1 MTEPTPP
8 SAMET
13 TPPLDPAS
21 GPGPGRPRRLS
32 AASLTVAAA
41 DPAHRAGGEGPAN
54 PVVETLRPSSR
65 PTAVA
70 TGPAE
75 ARSDLTGALT
85 AVILC
90 FSGLAAFGSDRAE
103 LALIFDA
110 LWGISILIA
119 LWHRPVRFNLFQVR
133 SLPVLAGLFVALLAW
148 VMFSLTPLAPPPPG
162 NAWSW
167 VGGGAGTI
175 DKAMTLVEVTKLIG
189 LAAAFS
195 AGVVLADTDR
205 RAELTLRLLCTAG
218 ALFAVFSLLQHVVT
232 PTRVLGAAKL
242 MFQDRLTGPFLSAN
256 VAAGFFGSL
265 AVLNLATLE
274 AGGAVHA
281 SRTAGDVRFILRY
294 GALVLIFACLVL
306 TASRMGAIAVMG
318 GLIVSFGLSFWK
330 ERDVAVSLRSRAV
343 GRIVVF
349 GVFLLLAVAGQL
361 LITRFNQVDN
371 GFSGRNVLF
380 LEHMKAFLASPVA
393 GHGLGSFGAIND
405 QLVTPENFYELW
417 YIRAAHNVY
426 LQWLEE
432 TGVVGALLM
441 FAVIGVI
448 HWEILKGHQTRQ
460 SLVWLMRGV
469 LGFGAVLLLQ
479 SFGDFTLQTPAIALM
494 WALLLGLAYRV
505 ATGGSRAAERE
516 AVLPALWVQRAAF
529 WAPVGIAVVA
539 EVSALLVLWGAGR
552 AAAETGFP
560 LALRSAYE
568 QAALHHL
575 TSKAPGAR
583 EAARADTLAA
593 LWQSPTDAYAWT
605 MLAYLDTDPARAVE
619 DLEKSYLGAPLA
631 PNLVRWRAQLA
642 ADRWDQLPPELRAKV
657 MEELRIERKLDGFDV
672 WLNGLLAREH
682 DTSFSLALSLAL
694 QNWNSTTD

>member
-1 MTEPTPP
+1 
-8 SAMET
+8 MET
-13 TPPLDPAS
+13 APSDDRTS

-32 AASLTVAAA
+32 AATLTVPPTEA
-41 DPAHRAGGEGPAN
+41 AHRAGGDPA
-54 PVVETLRPSSR
+54 PDPADAAPRPSRRTS
-65 PTAVA
+65 AVA
-70 TGPAE
+70 ARPAE
-75 ARSDLTGALT
+75 TRSDLPGALS

-90 FSGLAAFGSDRAE
+90 FSGLAVFGADRAE
-103 LALIFDA
+103 LALIFDT
-110 LWGISILIA
+110 LWGITILVA
-119 LWHRPVRFNLFQVR
+119 LWRRPVRFNLFQVR
-133 SLPVLAGLFVALLAW
+133 TLPVLAGLFVALLAW
-148 VMFSLTPLAPPPPG
+148 VLVSLTPLMPSPPG

-175 DKAMTLVEVTKLIG
+175 DKAMTLVELTKLIG

-205 RAELTLRLLCTAG
+205 RAELTLRFLCTAG

-274 AGGAVHA
+274 AGPQVHA

-343 GRIVVF
+343 VRLVVF

-380 LEHMKAFLASPVA
+380 LEHLNAFLASPVT
-393 GHGLGSFGAIND
+393 GHGLGSFGAVND

-441 FAVIGVI
+441 FAVIAVI
-448 HWEILKGHQTRQ
+448 HWEILKGHNARQ

-469 LGFGAVLLLQ
+469 LGFSAVLLLQ
-479 SFGDFTLQTPAIALM
+479 SLGDFTLQTPAIALM
-494 WALLLGLAYRV
+494 WALLLGLGYRV

-516 AVLPALWVQRAAF
+516 AVLPPLWVQRAAF
-529 WAPVGIAVVA
+529 WAPIGIAVVA
-539 EVSALLVLWGAGR
+539 EVSALLVLWGASR
-552 AAAETGFP
+552 KAAEDGFP

-568 QAALHHL
+568 QAALHRL
-575 TSKAPGAR
+575 SVNAPGSR
-583 EAARADTLAA
+583 EAARTDTLAA
-593 LWQSPTDAYAWT
+593 LRQSPTDAYAWT
-605 MLAYLDTDPARAVE
+605 MLAYLDTDAARAIE
-619 DLEKSYLGAPLA
+619 DLERSYLGAPLA

-642 ADRWDQLPPELRAKV
+642 ADRWDQLSPELRAKV

-672 WLNGLLAREH
+672 WLNGLLSRYH
-682 DTSFSLALSLAL
+682 DTSFGLALSLAL